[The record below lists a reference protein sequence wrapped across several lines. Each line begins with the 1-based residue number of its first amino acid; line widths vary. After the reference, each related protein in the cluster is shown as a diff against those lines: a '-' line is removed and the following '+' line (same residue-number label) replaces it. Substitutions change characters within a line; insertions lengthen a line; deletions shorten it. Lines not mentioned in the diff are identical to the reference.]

1 MHPSENK
8 LGEIGTSLY
17 CFVTGF
23 LIVSAFL
30 HAIALRKFKK
40 SLSEDKK
47 IFLNQKTMTLHVIVL
62 FFYAVA
68 IALLQGVTMW
78 NYLKAT
84 NTNQNFL
91 AVAMMIV
98 VTV

>member
-1 MHPSENK
+1 
-8 LGEIGTSLY
+8 
-17 CFVTGF
+17 
-23 LIVSAFL
+23 
-30 HAIALRKFKK
+30 
-40 SLSEDKK
+40 
-47 IFLNQKTMTLHVIVL
+47 MTLHVIVL
-62 FFYAVA
+62 FCYAVA

-84 NTNQNFL
+84 NTNQNLL